1 VLKVSVVQYLNSVPL
16 VWGMLRGAQQG
27 LHNLE
32 FATPAGC
39 ADAVRQKKADIGI
52 IPSIE
57 YHRMERLEILSGIS
71 IASKTEVKSVR
82 LLSKV
87 PIEKVQ
93 NVSVDNA
100 SRTSAALLRLLM
112 RKFYSRWINV
122 VPAYPRPEEMLK
134 RADAALVIGDVALTF
149 NGQGMEVYDLAAE
162 WRKFTGLPFV
172 FAVWAGPE
180 EARLGRYRKDFEDS
194 RAHGLA
200 HLEEIAAEYAVKLN
214 MAPEAVKA
222 YLTENIDYS
231 LDEENRK
238 GLRLF
243 SKLARE
249 VGIISVERELHFV

>member
-122 VPAYPRPEEMLK
+122 VPTYPRPEEMLK

-149 NGQGMEVYDLAAE
+149 NGQGLEVYDLAAE

-194 RAHGLA
+194 RAYGLA
-200 HLEEIAAEYAVKLN
+200 HLDEIAAEYAVKLN